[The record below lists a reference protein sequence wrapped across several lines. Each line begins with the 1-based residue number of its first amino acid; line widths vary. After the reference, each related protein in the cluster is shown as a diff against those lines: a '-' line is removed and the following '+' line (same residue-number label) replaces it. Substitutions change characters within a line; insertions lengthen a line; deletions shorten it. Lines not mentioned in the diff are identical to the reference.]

1 MEGQEM
7 WMRLSTFMFVISIF
21 DRLKSE
27 FFPAVAYLL
36 RVTGINKLFDRKIDI
51 TFSEFIGTDYWK
63 TSRAYQL
70 LEAYLGPKSERA
82 AKRMKGQ
89 LPKYSKKLSFTL
101 ADFEDIVDVF
111 QGIGIQ
117 WYLHKYES
125 KSKYQPERRELRLR
139 FDRKHRETIMTSYL
153 DHVLKEGKTIMVQNR
168 RIQLY
173 SNNPAKDMYEY
184 GNKLW
189 SHGVFDHPVTF
200 KHLAMD
206 PKKKQEI
213 IEDLITFSKGKDYYA
228 ELGKPWKRGYLLY
241 GPPGTGKSSMVA
253 AMSNLLDYDVY
264 DIELTAVKNN
274 SELRKL
280 LQNTTDKCIIAIED
294 IDCSLNLTGKR
305 KKGKKKKKK
314 SDEDS
319 DSDSG
324 SDSDSDDE
332 KSKVTLSGLLNFIDG
347 LWSACGKER
356 IIVFTTNHVDK
367 LDPALIR
374 RGRMDKHIE
383 MSYCCFEGFKVLAK
397 NYLRL
402 DSHELFETIRS
413 LIGEVQ
419 MTPADVAEHL
429 MPKTVDRNPEKCL
442 EDLIRALEN
451 KKEETGK
458 KQEAKEDEQKKEE
471 AKEEEIAEAKE
482 EEETREE
489 AEEKEEAKAEAEE
502 EAESSGAEEEAAFD
516 H

>member
-1 MEGQEM
+1 
-7 WMRLSTFMFVISIF
+7 
-21 DRLKSE
+21 
-27 FFPAVAYLL
+27 
-36 RVTGINKLFDRKIDI
+36 
-51 TFSEFIGTDYWK
+51 
-63 TSRAYQL
+63 
-70 LEAYLGPKSERA
+70 
-82 AKRMKGQ
+82 
-89 LPKYSKKLSFTL
+89 
-101 ADFEDIVDVF
+101 
-111 QGIGIQ
+111 
-117 WYLHKYES
+117 
-125 KSKYQPERRELRLR
+125 
-139 FDRKHRETIMTSYL
+139 
-153 DHVLKEGKTIMVQNR
+153 MVQNR

-429 MPKTVDRNPEKCL
+429 DRNPEKCL

-458 KQEAKEDEQKKEE
+458 KEEAKEDEQKKEV
-471 AKEEEIAEAKE
+471 AKEEEIGEAKE